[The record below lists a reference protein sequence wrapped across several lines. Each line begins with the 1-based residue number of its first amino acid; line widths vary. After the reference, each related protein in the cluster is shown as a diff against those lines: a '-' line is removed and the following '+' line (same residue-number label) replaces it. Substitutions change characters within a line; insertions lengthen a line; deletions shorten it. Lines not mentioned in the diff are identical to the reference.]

1 MVRILGI
8 DPGQHGGF
16 CFMDLNGQPEPY
28 AYNKLTV
35 LDIASK
41 LINEKILAQMFDD
54 RIIAYIEQVHS
65 MPHDGKASA
74 FSFGKN
80 FGMWLG
86 ILTALKIPYYEIP
99 PATWQAG
106 LKLRIR
112 GKEYREKKKALK
124 EAAQKRWPECNLTYD
139 TCDAVLIAEYGRQ
152 KTIAERKAANI
163 H

>member
-16 CFMDLNGQPEPY
+16 CFRDTEDDEYMNFY

-35 LDIASK
+35 RDIVG
-41 LINEKILAQMFDD
+41 IIECEKETC
-54 RIIAYIEQVHS
+54 RICGIPIKAFIEQVHS

-86 ILTALKIPYYEIP
+86 IITALKLPCYEIP
-99 PATWQAG
+99 PAAWQAG
-106 LKLRIR
+106 LKLRLR

-124 EAAQKRWPECNLTYD
+124 EIAQKYWPQYNITYD
-139 TCDAVLIAEYGRQ
+139 TCDAILIAEFGR
-152 KTIAERKAANI
+152 RKI
-163 H
+163 IEEKSR

>member
-16 CFMDLNGQPEPY
+16 CLMDLDGEHIQVF
-28 AYNKLTV
+28 AYNKLTAI
-35 LDIASK
+35 DIVNRINGEIVFARMLGTK
-41 LINEKILAQMFDD
+41 L
-54 RIIAYIEQVHS
+54 IAYIEQVHS

-86 ILTALKIPYYEIP
+86 ILSALKIPCYEVP
-99 PATWQAG
+99 PVTWQAG
-106 LKLRIR
+106 LKLRLR

-124 EAAQKRWPECNLTYD
+124 EVAQKRWPDLGLTYD
-139 TCDAVLIAEYGRQ
+139 TCDAALIAEYGRQ
-152 KTIAERKAANI
+152 QIIIERKAAN
-163 H
+163 